1 MISRYIQEG
10 NRLELESIKKSV
22 NEYGEI
28 VRKTYRSQLY
38 EIMTEDR
45 IKIAMPVEEQ
55 KIILLPVDGEYS
67 LCFYTRSGLYQCIA
81 RVAERYKSNNMFVLV
96 MELETDLQRYQRR
109 EYYRLNTILDMK
121 CRKLDDGNASA
132 TSTSTSTTATD
143 EHVEFMD
150 TDLTFDNGTMV
161 NISGGGARFISSVQ
175 YPVGSLIMFVFS
187 LFVNGTMTEY
197 KLIGRILKSGP
208 MENKEGSYENRIQF
222 VNIDNDDRESIIRY
236 IFEEERK
243 QRHRERG

>member
-10 NRLELESIKKSV
+10 NRLELESTKKSV
-22 NEYGEI
+22 NEFGEV
-28 VRKTYRSQLY
+28 VRKTYKSQLY

-121 CRKLDDGNASA
+121 CRKLDEGNPSA
-132 TSTSTSTTATD
+132 ATTTD

-161 NISGGGARFISSVQ
+161 DISGGGARFISPAQ
-175 YPVGSLIMFVFS
+175 YPVGSLIRFVFS

-222 VNIDNDDRESIIRY
+222 VNIDNEDRESIIRY